1 VVVAHDKGMIR
12 VAQGVRLFPKTAR
25 GNMCAVNM
33 FELNSLLLE
42 DTRTKIKDILFYLA
56 AVTGKNRRTRR

>member
-1 VVVAHDKGMIR
+1 MIR
-12 VAQGVRLFPKTAR
+12 VAQVRFFPKTAR